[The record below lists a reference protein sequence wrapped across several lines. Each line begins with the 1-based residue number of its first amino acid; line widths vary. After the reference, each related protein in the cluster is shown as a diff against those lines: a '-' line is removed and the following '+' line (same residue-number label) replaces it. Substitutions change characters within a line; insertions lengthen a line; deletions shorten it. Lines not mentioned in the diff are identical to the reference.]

1 MSGGEQPAPRAAA
14 GVGAPE
20 QPADRASAGAGA
32 REGHAPRSVRGLRRI
47 GFVARL
53 EIAAAAFAVWA
64 VLALLGA
71 TVRWT
76 RAGSGE
82 LERAWKAGDGVLMA
96 LWHGRAI
103 LLPLVYGGRGACIMN
118 STHRDGEI
126 VSRALARF
134 GIEATRGS
142 STRGAVV
149 GLLNLVRASR
159 RGLDIAL
166 IPDGPRGPA
175 GVAKGGAAELVLATG
190 APLFPIAISC
200 SRSWRL
206 PTWDR
211 MMLPRPFSRVVL
223 VVGEPLRAAPL
234 RGPSRAAEREALRV
248 ELERRLRAATA
259 EADRLAG
266 RAVVEES

>member
-1 MSGGEQPAPRAAA
+1 MSTREEPAGRGAPRV
-14 GVGAPE
+14 GVGAG
-20 QPADRASAGAGA
+20 PARGMRPA
-32 REGHAPRSVRGLRRI
+32 RGLRR
-47 GFVARL
+47 FEMFARF
-53 EIAAAAFAVWA
+53 EIAAAAFAIWA

-82 LERAWKAGDGVLMA
+82 LELAWKAGDGVLMA
-96 LWHGRAI
+96 FWHGRSI
-103 LLPLVYGGRGACIMN
+103 MLPFVYGGRGACIMN

-126 VSRALARF
+126 VSRVLARF

-142 STRGAVV
+142 STRGAVP
-149 GLLNLVRASR
+149 GFLNLVRASR

-175 GVAKGGAAELVLATG
+175 GVAKGGAAELALATG

-200 SRSWRL
+200 SRAWRL

-211 MMLPRPFSRVVL
+211 MMVPRPFSRVVL
-223 VVGEPLRAAPL
+223 VVGQPLRAKSSTA
-234 RGPSRAAEREALRV
+234 GSRSVDRETLRV
-248 ELERRLRAATA
+248 ELEQRLREATA

-266 RAVVEES
+266 RDVIEET